1 MLHSAHLIDGE
12 AFEVFDIFGPTLQFV
27 TRPDEVS
34 GAPAILRGTIP
45 SGGAALLHSHPDP
58 ETFVQLSGELEGLA
72 FDRDDLKWIPIRPGE
87 VFHIPAG
94 ARHAFRNRADG
105 PAISIIFTTARLAA
119 FFREVA
125 RPLRNGKAPDVTLPD
140 LQHFLA
146 TAESYGHWNAT
157 LQENAE
163 IGIALPVAHM

>member
-1 MLHSAHLIDGE
+1 
-12 AFEVFDIFGPTLQFV
+12 V

-34 GAPAILRGTIP
+34 GAPAILRGTIA
-45 SGGAALLHSHPDP
+45 SGGAAPLHSHPDP

-72 FDRDDLKWIPIRPGE
+72 FDKDDPKWIAIRPGD
-87 VFHIPAG
+87 VFHVPAG

-125 RPLRNGKAPDVTLPD
+125 RPLSNGKAPGVTLD
-140 LQHFLA
+140 DIQHFLA
-146 TAESYGHWNAT
+146 SAESYGHWNAPPE
-157 LQENAE
+157 ENAE
-163 IGIALPVAHM
+163 IGIALPLPT

>member
-12 AFEVFDIFGPTLQFV
+12 ALEIFDVFGPTLQFV

-45 SGGAALLHSHPDP
+45 SGGAAPLHSHPDP
-58 ETFVQLSGELEGLA
+58 ETFVQLSGELEGFA
-72 FDRDDLKWIPIRPGE
+72 FDKDEPKWIAIRPGDIFY
-87 VFHIPAG
+87 VPAG
-94 ARHAFRNRADG
+94 ARHAFRNRTDQ
-105 PAISIIFTTARLAA
+105 PAVSIIFTTARLAA
-119 FFREVA
+119 FFREVV
-125 RPLRNGKAPDVTLPD
+125 RPLSDGKTPAVTLGE

-157 LQENAE
+157 PEENAE
-163 IGIALPVAHM
+163 IGIALPLPT

>member
-12 AFEVFDIFGPTLQFV
+12 ALEIFDLLGPTLQFV

-45 SGGAALLHSHPDP
+45 SGGAAPLHSHPDP

-72 FDRDDLKWIPIRPGE
+72 FDKNEPKWIAIRPGD
-87 VFHIPAG
+87 VPAG
-94 ARHAFRNRADG
+94 ARHAFRNRTDG

-125 RPLRNGKAPDVTLPD
+125 RPLSDGKAPGVTLGD

-157 LQENAE
+157 PDENME
-163 IGIALPVAHM
+163 VGIALPVLAK